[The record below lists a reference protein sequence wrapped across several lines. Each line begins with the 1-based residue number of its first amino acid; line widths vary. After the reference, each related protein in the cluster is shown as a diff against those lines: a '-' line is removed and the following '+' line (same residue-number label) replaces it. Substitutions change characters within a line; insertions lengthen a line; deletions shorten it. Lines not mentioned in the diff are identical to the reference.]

1 MALKI
6 KYAKKDEIPKGAEEH
21 YKEVGGEW
29 VLDSDAEDVGP
40 LKRAKEH
47 EAKARKTAE
56 DALKTAQDA
65 LNAKEDELN
74 GMREGA
80 IPKADVAA
88 LKASYDKKIAD
99 VTTAKDTEITGLRGS
114 LDKHVL
120 QGTVDKLAV
129 ELFDKNATIGKPHIA
144 GRLKIELENGEHVVK
159 VVDKDGKPSASTV
172 DDLKKE
178 ILQDKTF
185 AGILVGSRSSGGGAN
200 GGQGGSGAPSGNN
213 TSFDAAKASAKDL
226 VAHID
231 SKRASD

>member
-1 MALKI
+1 MALKT
-6 KYAKKDEIPKGAEEH
+6 KYAKKDEIPKGSEEH
-21 YKEVGGEW
+21 YKEVDGAW
-29 VLDSDAEDVGP
+29 VLDADFEDVGP

-56 DALKTAQDA
+56 DALKAAQDE
-65 LNAKEDELN
+65 LTAKQTELD

-88 LKASYDKKIAD
+88 LKNSYEAKLAK
-99 VTTAKDTEITGLRGS
+99 VTGEKDAEIGSLRGS

-144 GRLKIELENGEHVVK
+144 GRLKIEQENGEHVVK
-159 VVDKDGKPSASTV
+159 VLDRDGKPSASTV

-200 GGQGGSGAPSGNN
+200 GGQGGSGAPSGDNK
-213 TSFDAAKASAKDL
+213 SFDAAKATTKDL

-231 SKRASD
+231 SKREAS